1 MPKPNIVL
9 FFSDQQRADTVGLYG
24 QELDITPNLDRMG
37 KEGPSAKEMEEA
49 AKYLVKHHGE
59 KKAMKANSLESVN
72 DGCINFILYGI
83 EPDYDY
89 DAVIGSISADD
100 IRKFAAKLD
109 KGDKFITIYREE

>member
-1 MPKPNIVL
+1 M
-9 FFSDQQRADTVGLYG
+9 
-24 QELDITPNLDRMG
+24 DRMG